1 MLKQTKLEDK
11 TVKSTQL
18 LLVLVGLHDFQ
29 IFLDRTAHVWNVEV
43 EKICSISVF
52 SSKSAVKYL
61 HVGQRKIHISP
72 PLVEQ
77 DQLNA
82 LPQGQQRQSNPHP
95 MPCLPPTPQ
104 PALQWCTYQWFAPG
118 WEGGQPTGNS
128 LSCGELIS
136 THNSLHCSTECL
148 QRETI
153 TWWQNNGTHK
163 LCALPQV

>member
-11 TVKSTQL
+11 TVKSIQI

-29 IFLDRTAHVWNVEV
+29 IFLDRRAHVWSVEV
-43 EKICSISVF
+43 EKNMF
-52 SSKSAVKYL
+52 YL
-61 HVGQRKIHISP
+61 SFFVQVGSQISP
-72 PLVEQ
+72 RRAKKDSHIPSPGRTRSVKCPTPGPTKTIKSPPH
-77 DQLNA
+77 A
-82 LPQGQQRQSNPHP
+82 LP
-95 MPCLPPTPQ
+95 PPNPQ

-118 WEGGQPTGNS
+118 WEGGQPKGNS
-128 LSCGELIS
+128 LSWGELIS

-153 TWWQNNGTHK
+153 TRWQNNGTYK